1 MIEEI
6 TLRNGLSVQTLGVG
20 TYKADLKVPMDTVI
34 KNCLDA
40 GYRAI
45 DTAEHYGNED
55 KVGSAVK
62 KSGYNRETLY
72 ISSKIW
78 NTDHGYKRTMEAFEE
93 SRERLNTRIDT
104 MLIHWPCP
112 MKGLFCETWKALQ
125 EIYKRGDLRAIGVS
139 NFKIHHLEALKEL
152 GGEQP
157 MINQI
162 EMHPYFIDENMLKYA
177 KENGITVEAWSP
189 LLRHGDIT
197 ENAIIEELSQ
207 KYGKSP
213 AQIVLR
219 YITQYG
225 VRALVKSSS
234 KEHALQNAQIFDF
247 KLSPEDVLK
256 LKTLNTNKRVF
267 QDPDEYY
274 L

>member
-1 MIEEI
+1 
-6 TLRNGLSVQTLGVG
+6 
-20 TYKADLKVPMDTVI
+20 
-34 KNCLDA
+34 
-40 GYRAI
+40 
-45 DTAEHYGNED
+45 
-55 KVGSAVK
+55 
-62 KSGYNRETLY
+62 
-72 ISSKIW
+72 
-78 NTDHGYKRTMEAFEE
+78 
-93 SRERLNTRIDT
+93 
-104 MLIHWPCP
+104 

>member
-78 NTDHGYKRTMEAFEE
+78 NTDE
-93 SRERLNTRIDT
+93 S
-104 MLIHWPCP
+104 
-112 MKGLFCETWKALQ
+112 LQ
-125 EIYKRGDLRAIGVS
+125 KRAIIFHRS
-139 NFKIHHLEALKEL
+139 FF
-152 GGEQP
+152 
-157 MINQI
+157 INI
-162 EMHPYFIDENMLKYA
+162 MWKFCTNYPNNSCE
-177 KENGITVEAWSP
+177 
-189 LLRHGDIT
+189 
-197 ENAIIEELSQ
+197 
-207 KYGKSP
+207 
-213 AQIVLR
+213 
-219 YITQYG
+219 
-225 VRALVKSSS
+225 
-234 KEHALQNAQIFDF
+234 
-247 KLSPEDVLK
+247 KL
-256 LKTLNTNKRVF
+256 
-267 QDPDEYY
+267 
-274 L
+274 